1 MPWPGA
7 IVPAGQ
13 GLRIRAW
20 FLTLNTGSENL
31 MSTHYHKK
39 RSLKKR
45 VRKHG
50 FRNRMKTKR
59 GRDTIN
65 RKRRVGR
72 SLKVRRVF

>member
-1 MPWPGA
+1 MSP
-7 IVPAGQ
+7 VPPSAAGGD
-13 GLRIRAW
+13 GLGGV
-20 FLTLNTGSENL
+20 GSVTINLDGENL

-39 RSLKKR
+39 RSLRKR

-50 FRNRMKTKR
+50 FRTRMSTKR

-72 SLKVRRVF
+72 SLTVRRVF